1 MELKIVQ
8 QKTITVRMIL
18 HTQVPNSYA
27 GCNFVLSNADIPFQ
41 PDLITID
48 NIALT
53 ATSTNTNSYLL
64 RSSLVNDDVLFGFL
78 GNPYMVAPNITIKPN
93 KPLSNIT
100 FSVSGFGDAGEVP
113 PVSLPAPMAG
123 LWLLSITMNFI
134 ELKK

>member
-8 QKTITVRMIL
+8 QKTITARMIL

-27 GCNFVLSNADIPFQ
+27 GCNFVISNADIPFQ

-48 NIALT
+48 NITLT

-113 PVSLPAPMAG
+113 PVSLPMTG

>member
-8 QKTITVRMIL
+8 QKTITARMVL
-18 HTQVPNSYA
+18 HTQAPNSYA

-48 NIALT
+48 NITLT

-113 PVSLPAPMAG
+113 PVSLPMTG